1 MGTSMEMRVFIILLL
16 CATPAMAQQKE
27 STAIE
32 RISGALGQC
41 IGALEGRNDQV
52 FDLQKKLDL
61 ALAEL
66 RVLKEKS
73 DAK

>member
-1 MGTSMEMRVFIILLL
+1 MRSAIILLIL
-16 CATPAMAQQKE
+16 CSSALAQQKE
-27 STAIE
+27 STAPD
-32 RISGALGQC
+32 RLAISLGQC
-41 IGALEGRNDQV
+41 IGALESRNDQV

-66 RVLKEKS
+66 KVLKEKS